1 MRGLSQWDTR
11 RKPTPTYRF
20 QYNGRYFR
28 TKREREEYRGY
39 RLAAV
44 SARSAGLEVDD
55 RTLMRWA
62 ELRREDDE
70 IVASLQRER
79 QLRSE
84 LRKKYKIQSPS
95 IPYQHLEE
103 LDQMRSRRRA

>member
-1 MRGLSQWDTR
+1 MPGLRFWDTR
-11 RKPTPTYRF
+11 GKATPTHRW

-39 RLAAV
+39 RLASV

-55 RTLMRWA
+55 RTLMKWA

-70 IVASLQRER
+70 IVTSLRREQ

-84 LRKKYKIQSPS
+84 LRKKYNIQSAS
-95 IPYQHLEE
+95 IPYQYLEE
-103 LDQMRSRRRA
+103 LDEMRSKRR